1 MTQTLKNKVVVPTNS
16 DEYDLTADLA
26 TAFLG
31 ANVVIPVGSSAER
44 TTLQTAG
51 VMTGQCIIRTDLPG
65 QPIETWDG
73 TKWLD
78 YASGNIT
85 LNSSGVYQAYG
96 AGYGNPSYE
105 KLPTGRATL
114 AGMIGTSGATIT
126 MLANTGY
133 LLGTIPSAIAPAA
146 DELYNP
152 GTSSAM
158 GNKCTLYVRSNGNIN
173 FETASGFTGI
183 SQAQFFIG
191 LGGINWRS
199 KP

>member
-1 MTQTLKNKVVVPTNS
+1 MTQILKNKVTVPTNS
-16 DEYDLTADLA
+16 DEYDLTDDLA
-26 TAFLG
+26 EAFLG
-31 ANVVIPVGSSAER
+31 ANVVIPIGSNAER
-44 TTLQTAG
+44 SALTTVG

-65 QPIETWDG
+65 QPIETWNG

-78 YASGNIT
+78 YASGNIA
-85 LNSSGVYQAYG
+85 LGGLYQAFGATYG
-96 AGYGNPSYE
+96 TPGYE

-114 AGMIGTSGATIT
+114 MGMVGTTNTVIT
-126 MLANTGY
+126 MTANTAY
-133 LLGTIPSAIAPAA
+133 LLGTIPSAIAPAT

-158 GNKCTLYVRSNGNIN
+158 GNKCTLYVRSNGNIH
-173 FETASGFTGI
+173 FESASGFSTI

>member
-1 MTQTLKNKVVVPTNS
+1 MTQTLKNKIVVPTNS
-16 DEYDLTADLA
+16 DAYNLTAALA

-31 ANVVIPVGSSAER
+31 ANVVIPIGSNAER
-44 TTLQTAG
+44 TTLTTAG

-73 TKWLD
+73 TKWLA

-85 LNSSGVYQAYG
+85 LGSLYQAFG
-96 AGYGNPSYE
+96 AGYGTPGYE

-114 AGMIGTSGATIT
+114 LGMVGTTGATIT
-126 MLANTGY
+126 MTANTAY

-158 GNKCTLYVRSNGNIN
+158 GNKCTLYVRSNGNIH
-173 FETASGFTGI
+173 FESASGFAGI
-183 SQAQFFIG
+183 TQAQFFIG

>member
-16 DEYDLTADLA
+16 DAYNLTADLA

-31 ANVVIPVGSSAER
+31 ANVVIPIGSNAER

-65 QPIETWDG
+65 QPIETWNG

-78 YASGNIT
+78 YASGNIA
-85 LNSSGVYQAYG
+85 LGSLYQAFG
-96 AGYGNPSYE
+96 AGYGTPGYE

-114 AGMIGTSGATIT
+114 LGMVGTTGSTIT
-126 MLANTGY
+126 MTANTAY

-158 GNKCTLYVRSNGNIN
+158 GTKCTLYVRSNGNIH
-173 FETASGFTGI
+173 FETASGFSGI
-183 SQAQFFIG
+183 SQASFFIG

>member
-1 MTQTLKNKVVVPTNS
+1 MTQTLKNKVAVPTNS

-31 ANVVIPVGSSAER
+31 ANVVIPIGSSAER
-44 TTLQTAG
+44 TALTGL
-51 VMTGQCIIRTDLPG
+51 VTGQCIVRTDLPG
-65 QPIETWDG
+65 QPIETWNG

-78 YASGNIT
+78 YAAGNIT
-85 LNSSGVYQAYG
+85 LGALYQAFG
-96 AGYGNPSYE
+96 AGYGAPGYE

-114 AGMIGTSGATIT
+114 LGMVGTNQTTFT
-126 MLANTGY
+126 MTANTAY
-133 LLGTIPSAIAPAA
+133 LLGTIPNAVAPAA

-158 GNKCTLYVRSNGNIN
+158 GNKCTLYVRSNGNIH
-173 FETASGFTGI
+173 FETASGFSGI
-183 SQAQFFIG
+183 SQASFFIG

>member
-1 MTQTLKNKVVVPTNS
+1 MTQTLKNKIVVPTNG
-16 DEYDLTADLA
+16 DEYNLTADLA

-31 ANVVIPVGSSAER
+31 ANVVIPIASNAAR
-44 TTLQTAG
+44 TALTGLM
-51 VMTGQCIIRTDLPG
+51 VGQCIIRTDLPG
-65 QPIETWDG
+65 QPIETWNG

-78 YASGNIT
+78 YASGNIA
-85 LNSSGVYQAYG
+85 LGGLYQAFG
-96 AGYGNPSYE
+96 AGYGTPGYE

-114 AGMIGTSGATIT
+114 LGMVGTTGSTIT
-126 MLANTGY
+126 MTANTAY

-158 GNKCTLYVRSNGNIN
+158 GNKCTLYVRSNGNIH
-173 FETASGFTGI
+173 FETATGFTSI
-183 SQAQFFIG
+183 SQGAFFIG

>member
-16 DEYDLTADLA
+16 DEYNLTADLA
-26 TAFLG
+26 TAFGG
-31 ANVVIPVGSSAER
+31 ANVVIPIGSSAER
-44 TTLQTAG
+44 TTLTTAG
-51 VMTGQCIIRTDLPG
+51 VMNGQCIVRTDLPG
-65 QPIETWDG
+65 LPIERWNG

-78 YASGNIT
+78 YSTGTVT

-96 AGYGNPSYE
+96 AGYGTPSYE
-105 KLPTGRATL
+105 KLPDGRATL
-114 AGMIGTSGATIT
+114 SGLVGCTTTTIT
-126 MLANTGY
+126 MTANTGY

-158 GNKCTLYVRSNGNIN
+158 GNKCTLYIRSNGNIN
-173 FETASGFTGI
+173 FETASGFSGI

-191 LGGINWRS
+191 FGGITWRS

>member
-31 ANVVIPVGSSAER
+31 ANVVIPIASSAER

-65 QPIETWDG
+65 QPIETWNG

-85 LNSSGVYQAYG
+85 LGSLYQAFG
-96 AGYGNPSYE
+96 AGYGTPGYE

-114 AGMIGTSGATIT
+114 LGMVGTTGSTIT
-126 MLANTGY
+126 MTANTQY
-133 LLGTIPSAIAPAA
+133 LLGTIPSAVAPAA

-158 GNKCTLYVRSNGNIN
+158 GNKCTLYVRSNGNIH
-173 FETASGFTGI
+173 FETASGFSGI
-183 SQAQFFIG
+183 SQATFFIG

>member
-1 MTQTLKNKVVVPTNS
+1 MTQTLKNKVTVPTNS

-31 ANVVIPVGSSAER
+31 ANVVIPIGSSAER
-44 TTLQTAG
+44 TTLTTAG
-51 VMTGQCIIRTDLPG
+51 VMAGQCIIRTDLPG
-65 QPIETWDG
+65 QPIETWNG

-78 YASGNIT
+78 YAAGNIT
-85 LNSSGVYQAYG
+85 LNSNGFYQAFG
-96 AGYGNPSYE
+96 AGYGTPGYE

-114 AGMIGTSGATIT
+114 MGMIGTTQTTFT
-126 MLANTGY
+126 MTANTQY
-133 LLGTIPSAIAPAA
+133 FLGTIPSAVAPAA

-158 GNKCTLYVRSNGNIN
+158 GTKCTLYVRSNGNIN
-173 FETASGFTGI
+173 FETATGFSGIT
-183 SQAQFFIG
+183 QAQFFIG
-191 LGGINWRS
+191 PGGINWRS

>member
-1 MTQTLKNKVVVPTNS
+1 MTQTLKNKVTVPTNS
-16 DEYDLTADLA
+16 DPYDLTADLA
-26 TAFLG
+26 EAFLD
-31 ANVVIPVGSSAER
+31 ANLVIPIGSSAER

-65 QPIETWDG
+65 QPIETWNG

-78 YASGNIT
+78 YATGNIT
-85 LNSSGVYQAYG
+85 LGALYQAFG
-96 AGYGNPSYE
+96 AGYGTPGYE

-114 AGMIGTSGATIT
+114 MGMVGTNQTTFT
-126 MLANTGY
+126 MTANTAY
-133 LLGTIPSAIAPAA
+133 LLGTIPNAVAPAA

-158 GNKCTLYVRSNGNIN
+158 GNKCTLYVRSNGNIH
-173 FETASGFTGI
+173 FETASGFSGI
-183 SQAQFFIG
+183 SQASFFIG

>member
-16 DEYDLTADLA
+16 DEYNLTADLA

-31 ANVVIPVGSSAER
+31 ANVVIPIGSSAER

-65 QPIETWDG
+65 QPIETWNG

-78 YASGNIT
+78 YASGNIA
-85 LNSSGVYQAYG
+85 LGGLYQAFG
-96 AGYGNPSYE
+96 AGYGTPGYE

-114 AGMIGTSGATIT
+114 MCMIGTTGTTIT
-126 MLANTGY
+126 MTANTAY

-158 GNKCTLYVRSNGNIN
+158 GNKCTLYVRSNGNIH
-173 FETASGFTGI
+173 FETASGFSGI
-183 SQAQFFIG
+183 TQAQFFIG

>member
-31 ANVVIPVGSSAER
+31 ANVVIPIGSSSER

-51 VMTGQCIIRTDLPG
+51 VMTGQCIVRTDLPG
-65 QPIETWDG
+65 QPIETWNG

-78 YASGNIT
+78 YAAGNIT
-85 LNSSGVYQAYG
+85 YNANGYYQAFG
-96 AGYGNPSYE
+96 GGYGNPGYE

-114 AGMIGTSGATIT
+114 LGMVGTTQTTFS
-126 MLANTGY
+126 MSANTSY
-133 LLGTIPSAIAPAA
+133 VIGTIPSAIAPAA

-158 GNKCTLYVRSNGNIN
+158 GNKCTLYVRSNGNIS
-173 FETASGFTGI
+173 FETATGFAGI
-183 SQAQFFIG
+183 SQASFFIG

>member
-31 ANVVIPVGSSAER
+31 ANVVIPIGSSAER

-65 QPIETWDG
+65 QPIETWNG

-85 LNSSGVYQAYG
+85 LGGLYQAYG
-96 AGYGNPSYE
+96 GGYGTPGYE

-114 AGMIGTSGATIT
+114 LGMVGTTGATIT
-126 MLANTGY
+126 MTANTAY

-158 GNKCTLYVRSNGNIN
+158 GNKCTLYVRSNGNIH
-173 FETASGFTGI
+173 FETASGFSGI
-183 SQAQFFIG
+183 SQASFFIG